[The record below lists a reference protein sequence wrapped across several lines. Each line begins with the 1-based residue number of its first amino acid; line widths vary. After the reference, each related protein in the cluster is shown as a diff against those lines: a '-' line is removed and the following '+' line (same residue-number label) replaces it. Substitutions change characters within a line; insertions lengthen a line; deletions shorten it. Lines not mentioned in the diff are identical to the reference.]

1 MNDPFPVLVRT
12 SGPIATIIL
21 NRPQRLNAVSLDLYR
36 EFLRQM
42 DHAEANEA
50 IRVII
55 LTGEGRAFC
64 VGADLK
70 DHGSAN
76 RTEAEKRSYTETAQ
90 EVCTRIQHSPKP
102 VICMVRGYALGAG
115 AEMALSSDFVLM
127 EETAQIGFPEISIG
141 TYIGGGLSFLLP
153 QLVGLPKAKELLFL
167 GERIDGRTAASIGL
181 IYRSAPPN
189 MLAPAVESLADRLSG
204 LAPIPLAIIK
214 QRLRT
219 ARLLPYHQA
228 MEEEVED
235 LLRCMASDDW
245 AEGIRA
251 FAEKRK
257 PQFKGT

>member
-1 MNDPFPVLVRT
+1 MTDPLPVLSRT
-12 SGPIATIIL
+12 SGPAATISL
-21 NRPQRLNAVSLDLYR
+21 NRPHRLNAVSLPLYR
-36 EFLRQM
+36 ELLKQLDR
-42 DHAEANEA
+42 AESDDR

-70 DHGSAN
+70 DHGTAD
-76 RTEAEKRSYTETAQ
+76 RTEGEKRSYAETAQ

-141 TYIGGGLSFLLP
+141 TYIGGGLSFILP
-153 QLVGLPKAKELLFL
+153 LLVGLPKAKELLFL
-167 GERIDGRTAASIGL
+167 GERIDGRTAESVGL
-181 IYRSAPPN
+181 IYRSAAADT
-189 MLAPAVESLADRLSG
+189 LGSAVEALADRLSG
-204 LAPIPLAIIK
+204 LAPISLAIAK
-214 QRLRT
+214 QQLRT
-219 ARLLPYHQA
+219 ARLLPHDRA
-228 MEEEVED
+228 MNEEVEG
-235 LLRCMASDDW
+235 LLRCMGSSDW

-257 PQFKGT
+257 PRFTGR